1 MNREIIKRNAFW
13 LAISTRITL
22 IVAIPVSLQKKNTL
36 INKACAALPSKTEC
50 HEQEI
55 TILVNYHLK
64 MQN

>member
-1 MNREIIKRNAFW
+1 MNREIIKRNTFW

-50 HEQEI
+50 NE
-55 TILVNYHLK
+55 
-64 MQN
+64 